1 MTNLPKPP
9 QDLWAEIENELS
21 TLTEDQKQDLMRDE
35 QFIERQ
41 NAIQVLYQNV
51 LTTLVKPYLLS
62 DEDGIKALQEQ
73 LETVKTLKRKIVK
86 ESTRKNEL
94 VNEYMENY
102 SDKTWNEFLEIKKSQ
117 STSNQQ

>member
-21 TLTEDQKQDLMRDE
+21 TLTEEQKQDLMRDE
-35 QFIERQ
+35 QFIERE

>member
-1 MTNLPKPP
+1 
-9 QDLWAEIENELS
+9 
-21 TLTEDQKQDLMRDE
+21 MRDE
-35 QFIERQ
+35 QFIERE

>member
-21 TLTEDQKQDLMRDE
+21 TLTEEQKQDLMRDE

>member
-41 NAIQVLYQNV
+41 NAIQVL
-51 LTTLVKPYLLS
+51 
-62 DEDGIKALQEQ
+62 
-73 LETVKTLKRKIVK
+73 LKK
-86 ESTRKNEL
+86 
-94 VNEYMENY
+94 Y
-102 SDKTWNEFLEIKKSQ
+102 
-117 STSNQQ
+117 